1 MNLLQEK
8 KNYSLND
15 HVENFSNM
23 QEFSNKELQ
32 TLICSPKNHP
42 SFFKKVYMP
51 NTNFPSEHIT
61 SELELF
67 SDSIHKNICDCQTQ
81 IGSIYYNLLL
91 ENPVSDKNILQIRQK
106 TIEHFSKNYVPSLRS
121 QIKELQND
129 INECLWF
136 YKPKNEHSD
145 YIYNMMFYNS
155 SYTKF
160 LNKVEP
166 FLTISNAYKIIISPL
181 LTAISPLLYILI
193 PFVILRLM
201 RLKLPFKFFIKM
213 MWNQSGM
220 ISVPFVRNPLLA
232 TIIKW
237 FSKFLSVYLYIQN
250 VYGSYNTSK
259 TTVKIVNFFQNKL
272 EKIKSILGIGTQLRE
287 RFGDYIDVNPDCFR
301 SIEEGSIYSGQT
313 SIFSNKGRILKD
325 FYGFVEQKENFLVV
339 MNGIGLVDCYL
350 SIAGKLHEK
359 TYFTIPKIL
368 NGTTPHLEIKDLWHP
383 AVPKNKVVRNGIVF
397 NDKKRNYILTG
408 PNAAGK
414 STFIKSVFMNIYL
427 AQTIGIC
434 NSAEMGYTPFAYLLT
449 GIRNKDSQGAESLFE
464 AEVHKI
470 RDYLNV
476 IKKKGENGMTFS
488 ILDEVFTSTNYQE
501 GFAASKGL
509 CHTIGKMK
517 NSLHIVATHYT
528 KLYKVVKE
536 KDLAFRNIRFAVNIG
551 EDDKIEFPY
560 KLERGYSKQFIALK
574 LMRQKD
580 CDNEFLENCI
590 KYL

>member
-8 KNYSLND
+8 KNFTLNE
-15 HVENFSNM
+15 HVENFSNLY
-23 QEFSNKELQ
+23 EFSNQELQ
-32 TLICSPKNHP
+32 ALICSPNNQP
-42 SFFKKVYMP
+42 SFFKSIYSP

-61 SELELF
+61 NELELY
-67 SDSIHKNICDCQTQ
+67 SKNIHNNICNCQTQ
-81 IGSIYYNLLL
+81 IGTVYYNLLL
-91 ENPVSDKNILQIRQK
+91 NNPVSDKNILRLRQK
-106 TIEHFSKNYVPSLRS
+106 TVEHFSKNYVPSIVS
-121 QIKELQND
+121 KIKQLQND
-129 INECLWF
+129 INDCLWF

-155 SYTKF
+155 NYTKF
-160 LNKVEP
+160 LNKIEP
-166 FLTISNAYKIIISPL
+166 FLTISNAYKIIISPIL
-181 LTAISPLLYILI
+181 SATSPLLYILV

-201 RLKLPFKFFIKM
+201 RLKLPFKFFVKM

-220 ISVPFVRNPLLA
+220 ISVPFVKNAFLA
-232 TIIKW
+232 TVIKW

-250 VYGSYNTSK
+250 IYNSYNTSK
-259 TTVKIVNFFQNKL
+259 TTLQIVNFFQGKL
-272 EKIKSILGIGTQLRE
+272 EKIKAILGVGTQLKE
-287 RFGDYIDVNPDCFR
+287 NFCNYIDPNPECFKR
-301 SIEEGSIYSGQT
+301 IENGEIYTGET
-313 SIFSNKGRILKD
+313 SIFANKGRILKD
-325 FYGFVEQKENFLVV
+325 FYQFVEKKDDFLVV
-339 MNGIGLVDCYL
+339 LNGIGLIDCYL
-350 SIAGKLHEK
+350 GIAGKLLEK
-359 TYFTIPKIL
+359 TYYSIPRIL
-368 NGTTPHLEIKDLWHP
+368 DDKKPKLNIKELWHP
-383 AVPKNKVVRNGIVF
+383 AVSKDKVVRNGIEF
-397 NDKKRNYILTG
+397 NGRKRNYILTG

-434 NSAEMGYTPFAYLLT
+434 NSGQMQYTPFSYLLT

-470 RDYLNV
+470 RDYLDI

-509 CHTIGKMK
+509 CYTIGKMK

-536 KDLAFRNIRFAVNIG
+536 KNLAFRNIRFAVNI
-551 EDDKIEFPY
+551 EKNDKITFPY
-560 KLERGYSKQFIALK
+560 KLEKGYSKQFIALK
-574 LMRQKD
+574 LMKQKD
-580 CDNEFLENCI
+580 CDNEFLENCL